1 MDMDPVVILAERLR
15 MAERCAEGMYAEQGS
30 GAGNGR
36 AAIVKL
42 LQKKLEATE
51 PTSVLGAGELIML
64 AADRLSPLP
73 FTEGEQL
80 RNIGDRFH
88 RGERILSDL
97 IWLRRIAETIEPDPS
112 TESNRSEHSQ
122 AAAMIRLA
130 LKGAARPVMIF
141 RAVPPVCSDDE
152 IENGEPGQAAHPLA
166 HEQAEQVLEE

>member
-15 MAERCAEGMYAEQGS
+15 MAERCARDMYAGQGS
-30 GAGNGR
+30 AAGNGR
-36 AAIVKL
+36 TAMLKL

-64 AADRLSPLP
+64 AAGRLSDLP
-73 FTEGEQL
+73 PAHGSQL

-97 IWLRRIAETIEPDPS
+97 IWLRRLAETLE
-112 TESNRSEHSQ
+112 TERGPEGNQ
-122 AAAMIRLA
+122 AAALILLA

-152 IENGEPGQAAHPLA
+152 TDNGEP
-166 HEQAEQVLEE
+166 AELVLEE